1 MGYCRTL
8 TGEALAFS
16 STMIGG
22 LCLASPIPLYQPR
35 PEGIFE
41 PMVVLWGLLSLGPLA
56 SRVCI
61 HLLMP
66 ETGPEED
73 ARSHLKPTLVH
84 GRNEF
89 RHSL

>member
-16 STMIGG
+16 STMIG
-22 LCLASPIPLYQPR
+22 ASVWPVPFLLFQPR

-41 PMVVLWGLLSLGPLA
+41 PMVVLRGLLSLGPLA

-66 ETGPEED
+66 DTGPEED
-73 ARSHLKPTLVH
+73 ARSHLKPTLVR

-89 RHSL
+89 GRLL